1 MPTRRTPSLKPA
13 DFTGDAAVTLEI
25 ERLKKACAGKPL
37 SDIHDDGGHQYVD
50 LVMEGGGVLGVAL
63 VGYCYAMEQV
73 GVRFRSI
80 AGTSAGAINAL
91 FMQAV
96 SQPGFRKSNAMIR
109 EIAGMP
115 MAEFQDGGSDAR
127 NAVQAMLSSG
137 SLLRKLSRLLP
148 NLSELTRKFGIN
160 PGDRFHQWA
169 RERLAHYAIHTLSD
183 LEALMAIAPR
193 GIHRRDPVT
202 GERLPFPW
210 RAELALITTE
220 LCTARKVVFP
230 RQSDLFYTQP
240 QKVSPADFV
249 RASMSVPY
257 FFEPWRVTPLPRSRR
272 AAKAWRHF
280 KPRGPIPEEAIFV
293 DGGLLSNFPI
303 SEFHRR
309 DAESPL
315 LPTFGV
321 KLSVDDG
328 SVRSIDGLGAFT
340 GALIEAMRFDADK
353 EFLHNNPD
361 YRQLIAEIHTDGY
374 HWLDFHMSRED
385 RIGLFREGV
394 MAAGRFLDK
403 FDWRAY
409 QQSRGDSR
417 ESRAQPH
424 LNASRTR

>member
-1 MPTRRTPSLKPA
+1 MTMRPERPLKPT
-13 DFTGDAAVTLEI
+13 DFTDDPAVSSEI
-25 ERLKKACAGKPL
+25 ERLRQACRDMTL
-37 SDIHDDGGHQYVD
+37 SDIRDAAGHQYVD

-96 SQPGFRKSNAMIR
+96 SQPGHSKSQAMIR

-127 NAVQAMLSSG
+127 NAVEAMLSSS
-137 SLLRKLSRLLP
+137 SLLRKLGSLLP

-160 PGDRFHQWA
+160 PGDRFHEWVRA
-169 RERLAHYAIHTLSD
+169 RLDHYAIQTLGD

-193 GIHRRDPVT
+193 GIHYRDPKT
-202 GERLPFPW
+202 GKRQPFPW
-210 RAELALITTE
+210 HAELALIATE
-220 LCTARKVVFP
+220 LGTARKVVLP
-230 RQSDLFYTQP
+230 RNSALFYSRP
-240 QKVSPADFV
+240 QQVSPADFV

-257 FFEPWRVTPLPRSRR
+257 FFEPWRVAPLPRNSR
-272 AAKAWRHF
+272 ASKAWRRF
-280 KPRGPIPEEAIFV
+280 KPRGPIPKEAIFV

-309 DAESPL
+309 DGEPPL

-328 SVRSIDGLGAFT
+328 AVRNIDGLGAFT

-394 MAAGRFLDK
+394 KAAGRFLDQ

-409 QQSRGDSR
+409 QQSRANPATDAG
-417 ESRAQPH
+417 
-424 LNASRTR
+424 L